1 MALPATWKLIQAPIN
16 HCTQRARKS
25 PSVSL
30 QAKGNATAL
39 AFGTLIGESAASV
52 ESCSVARA
60 EIRAPITRG
69 LPTSPAVAFL
79 RTRRLTP
86 VDCEMDS
93 FWGTLPMV
101 SPRRKKDD
109 MTITLPLE
117 PQKEAKLIAV
127 AESKGMTANELLSQ
141 AIDKIIADAPEVT
154 THNEPTI
161 SLRGLLA
168 KYGTAPSAE
177 EIDQNRADMFR
188 NFPRSDF

>member
-1 MALPATWKLIQAPIN
+1 VA
-16 HCTQRARKS
+16 
-25 PSVSL
+25 
-30 QAKGNATAL
+30 G
-39 AFGTLIGESAASV
+39 V
-52 ESCSVARA
+52 ESCSVVRA

-69 LPTSPAVAFL
+69 LPTSRAVAFL
-79 RTRRLTP
+79 RTRRLTL

-93 FWGTLPMV
+93 FWGTLSMV
-101 SPRRKKDD
+101 SPRKKKDG

-127 AESKGMTANELLSQ
+127 AESKGMTPNELLSQ

-168 KYGTAPSAE
+168 KYGSAPSAE